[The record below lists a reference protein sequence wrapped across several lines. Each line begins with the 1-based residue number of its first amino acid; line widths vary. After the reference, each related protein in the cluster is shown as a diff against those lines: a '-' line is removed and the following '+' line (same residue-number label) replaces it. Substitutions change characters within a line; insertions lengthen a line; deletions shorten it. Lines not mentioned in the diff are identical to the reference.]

1 LTKLGVQSDDVAVQ
15 PKLFAWDWLA
25 ATDAGGEG
33 SGSFEG
39 GLKER
44 WGATCRG
51 ERPVDGDAHQRPI
64 SSRVDTI
71 PAAVCCAFRCKGR
84 TEPEFAAESRRALS
98 RYVGGIVMA
107 TGRGGDLRRFDS

>member
-1 LTKLGVQSDDVAVQ
+1 MVGIQSDDVAVQ
-15 PKLFAWDWLA
+15 PKLFACDWGA

-51 ERPVDGDAHQRPI
+51 ERPVDGDAHQRRTM
-64 SSRVDTI
+64 SSRVDRI
-71 PAAVCCAFRCKGR
+71 PGVCCAFRSKER
-84 TEPEFAAESRRALS
+84 TEP
-98 RYVGGIVMA
+98 
-107 TGRGGDLRRFDS
+107 